1 MRQAPAIS
9 PAAARPIIPAIPVA
23 TDSDTRPGDGD
34 APIRAF
40 PQLPGRLDII
50 CSPPQRGREAIRR
63 SIAHHIA
70 CGGHPAYP
78 HCRQQR
84 RPAGGWRRP
93 YPHISPTAGPTR
105 CHLLSPTA
113 RQRVYTPRYR
123 PPYRLLRP
131 ASLSPLLPTAM
142 PGWGMA
148 TPPIRA
154 FPQRRPA
161 RSTSCKPKGSVLPRF
176 IGPGGRARRAKKCIG
191 LRVGGAKRVAA
202 SKGRIA
208 AEKEAGP
215 IPLAVVLQGAM
226 AVAIGK
232 KGGRCRDL
240 SPPPGGPCK
249 TRSLFPPRCQIGA
262 VGIPHQAVC
271 PCLRPCPG
279 SPGRQPHI
287 GAAPLLQR
295 PLPSSRGKLLCPQWS
310 APFSRAVRLPATEI
324 AGKPGRGRTSPL
336 PDRGSSARRVDFAGA
351 APYNIGWFI
360 V

>member
-23 TDSDTRPGDGD
+23 TDSDTRPGDGN
-34 APIRAF
+34 A
-40 PQLPGRLDII
+40 
-50 CSPPQRGREAIRR
+50 
-63 SIAHHIA
+63 
-70 CGGHPAYP
+70 
-78 HCRQQR
+78 
-84 RPAGGWRRP
+84 P
-93 YPHISPTAGPTR
+93 YPRIPPTARPTR
-105 CHLLSPTA
+105 YHLLSPTA
-113 RQRVYTPRYR
+113 RQGGHTPQYHPPYRLWRPPRLSTLPPTATTGRGIATALSAHFPNCRADQMPSALPHSAAGVHTPRYR
-123 PPYRLLRP
+123 PPYRL
-131 ASLSPLLPTAM
+131 SPLPPTAM
-142 PGWGMA
+142 LGWGMA

-154 FPQRRPA
+154 FPQRHPA
-161 RSTSCKPKGSVLPRF
+161 RSTPCKPKGSVLQRF
-176 IGPGGRARRAKKCIG
+176 IGPGGRARQAKKCIG

-202 SKGRIA
+202 SKSRIA
-208 AEKEAGP
+208 AEKKAGP

-287 GAAPLLQR
+287 AAAPLLQR
-295 PLPSSRGKLLCPQWS
+295 PLPSGHGKLLCPQWS
-310 APFSRAVRLPATEI
+310 APFCRAVRLPATEI

-336 PDRGSSARRVDFAGA
+336 PDRGSSAPCVDFAGA